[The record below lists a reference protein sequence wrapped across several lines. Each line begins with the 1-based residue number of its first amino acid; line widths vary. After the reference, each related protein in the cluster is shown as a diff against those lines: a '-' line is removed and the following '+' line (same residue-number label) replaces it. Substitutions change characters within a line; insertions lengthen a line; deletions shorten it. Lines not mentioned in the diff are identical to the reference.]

1 MSRGWITKEN
11 RKKAGQVWVYHFYK
25 TREPNGH
32 RVENTVVVGP
42 LSSFSKEKNAWAE
55 VERRCLD
62 QNEKPGF
69 KGRVTFGD
77 LAQHYIKYEL
87 GDPAD
92 DQKPHTTVER
102 YLQILNN
109 RLIPRWGKTA
119 ALEVQPLDVMQWLKA
134 SRRDEN
140 LENPTVDKIRRVM
153 NLVYKHGQTY
163 GLIPRTE
170 EANPMKFVRVKTQ
183 SEYEA
188 MIIIPEQ
195 GFKILG
201 VMPQPE
207 RTLTLLIAAT
217 GLRISECRGLQWTD
231 VDYDSQQISARR
243 SWTGGK
249 LGKPKSAACKAPV
262 PLVPMLAGFI
272 REWQQQTPYGKP
284 TDWYLRASG
293 LRESNPA
300 SRICW

>member
-1 MSRGWITKEN
+1 
-11 RKKAGQVWVYHFYK
+11 
-25 TREPNGH
+25 
-32 RVENTVVVGP
+32 
-42 LSSFSKEKNAWAE
+42 
-55 VERRCLD
+55 
-62 QNEKPGF
+62 
-69 KGRVTFGD
+69 
-77 LAQHYIKYEL
+77 
-87 GDPAD
+87 
-92 DQKPHTTVER
+92 
-102 YLQILNN
+102 
-109 RLIPRWGKTA
+109 
-119 ALEVQPLDVMQWLKA
+119 
-134 SRRDEN
+134 
-140 LENPTVDKIRRVM
+140 
-153 NLVYKHGQTY
+153 
-163 GLIPRTE
+163 
-170 EANPMKFVRVKTQ
+170 VKTQ